1 MTKKIIEYEKVMTRD
16 APLILITAW
25 HKSFATSIP
34 KVFDFKVKFPEPIYI
49 YKDGAVESW
58 RATQLFFGK
67 LPKDMSCWAKDP
79 KNAKRLL
86 AEFENYIQ
94 IRKKLRT
101 EKVKP
106 IKAVKNI
113 EATKRIQ
120 EISNLFI
127 GGAAGLIPAYWCVTW
142 NEEAL
147 KQKKKLLFSKKI
159 LDKAIKLRQGD
170 TLFDDA
176 CDLIYQYL
184 YLIAKEKKWPKNLMK
199 FFLFQELKR
208 LILVKKEFNFT
219 KIEKRKDGYAYFANQ
234 LFTKRDIKT
243 AIKIRGYKLI
253 EEASPKMTQLKGVVA
268 SMGIARGKV
277 KIVMNREQL
286 NKVTMGDILVSP
298 MTTPAYM
305 PAMIK
310 ATAFVTDEGGII
322 CHAAIVSREMRKPCI
337 VGTKIATKILNDGDL
352 VELDTNNGVVKII
365 RREKTTS

>member
-1 MTKKIIEYEKVMTRD
+1 MTKKIGYEKVMTRD
-16 APLILITAW
+16 APLILIAAW
-25 HKSFATSIP
+25 YKSFTTSIP
-34 KVFDFKVKFPEPIYI
+34 KVFNFEIKFPEPIYI
-49 YKDGAVESW
+49 YKNGAVESW
-58 RATQLFFGK
+58 RATQLFFDK
-67 LPKDMSCWAKDP
+67 LPKDMSRWTKNP

-86 AEFENYIQ
+86 AEFENYIK
-94 IRKKLRT
+94 IRKKLIA
-101 EKVKP
+101 EKAKP
-106 IKAVKNI
+106 IKTVKNT
-113 EATKRIQ
+113 EA
-120 EISNLFI
+120 
-127 GGAAGLIPAYWCVTW
+127 V
-142 NEEAL
+142 
-147 KQKKKLLFSKKI
+147 KQKKKSLFSKKI
-159 LDKAIKLRQGD
+159 LDKATKLRQGD

-199 FFLFQELKR
+199 LFLFQEFKR
-208 LILVKKEFNFT
+208 LVLVKKEFNFT
-219 KIEKRKDGYAYFANQ
+219 EIEKRKDGYAYFANQ

-253 EEASPKMTQLKGVVA
+253 KQTSPKVTQFKGVVA
-268 SMGIARGKV
+268 SMGMARGKV

-310 ATAFVTDEGGII
+310 AAAFVTDEGGII

-365 RREKTTS
+365 RRAKST